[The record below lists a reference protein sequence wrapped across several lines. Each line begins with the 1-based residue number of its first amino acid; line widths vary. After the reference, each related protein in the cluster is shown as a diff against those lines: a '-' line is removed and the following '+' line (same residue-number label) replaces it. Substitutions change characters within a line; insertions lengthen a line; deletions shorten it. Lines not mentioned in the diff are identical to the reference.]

1 MTNHWDDLKNA
12 KVFLIEGSNVAE
24 NHVMAM
30 KWIRQAQANGAK
42 VIHVDPRYNRTS
54 AIADIY
60 ACIRPGAD
68 IAYLGAVI
76 RLVIEKGWYDA
87 EYVKL
92 HTNALMLLSDDF
104 KFADGHF
111 SGFDAEKYKY
121 DMASWRYQLG
131 EDKRPAKAA
140 SLDDP
145 RCVFQKL
152 RQHYAR
158 YTPEMAEQISGIP
171 AKQIEQIAETFAL
184 NRPGTI
190 LYALGMTQHTT
201 GVQNIRCYGVLQLLL
216 GNIGKVG
223 GGVNALRGEPNV
235 QGACDFSVL
244 NNYQFGYADY
254 PVHTQPTL
262 AIWTKNLGTINR
274 AMVVNGL
281 KAWFGDNA
289 TPENEFGYG
298 WLPKKSTKKDYGLV
312 GMTEDAFNGKL
323 KLLWVLGQNPL
334 VTNPNLRYV
343 REAFA
348 KLEFLV
354 VQELWETETA
364 AFWQAP
370 GVDPKAIPTEV
381 LLLPAAYF
389 MEKEGSITNS
399 GAMVQWRNA
408 GVKPPGEAR
417 ADLGVIDDVFRRV
430 RALYASST
438 APKDAPILKAT
449 WDYRK
454 DTMAEDVLKE
464 INGRA
469 CVDIP
474 EKGLKTGDLVKGT
487 HDLSFDGSTAC
498 GNWMY
503 AGVFGAGKNLTKRR
517 DMSDPSGLGLY
528 PNYAWTWPDN
538 TRILYNRASCDA
550 EGQPMPARDAKGN
563 ILAPA
568 VDVIHWDPAQKKWV
582 GHDTPDV
589 RYLDKGP
596 DTPEGQMAFR
606 QSPEGVGRLF
616 AAAYED
622 PYSGEEGLPRDV
634 AYVPKDGPLPEFYE
648 PVESPVANALHP
660 GAQCNPVLKYP
671 RNESMQPVGTTKD
684 YPYVLMTST
693 VAEHWCAGS
702 TTRNISWLNE
712 LVPEPTVELPVPLAA
727 KLGIQTGDLARVTS
741 ARGEIVV
748 KAVVTRRMR
757 SLRISGQDVEIVW
770 IPYNWGFKGLSTGP
784 SVNEL
789 TIDAVDPGAGT
800 QETKVC
806 LVNVVRAEPRVA
818 SRAER
823 APEAR

>member
-30 KWIRQAQANGAK
+30 KWIRLAQANGAK
-42 VIHVDPRYNRTS
+42 IIHVDPRYNRTS
-54 AIADIY
+54 AIADIF

-68 IAYLGAVI
+68 IAFLGAI
-76 RLVIEKGWYDA
+76 IKLVIEKGWYDA

-92 HTNALMLLSDDF
+92 HTNGLMLLSDEF
-104 KFADGHF
+104 GFEDGHF
-111 SGFDAEKYKY
+111 SGYDREKHAYSSKT
-121 DMASWRYQLG
+121 WCYQLG

-140 SLDDP
+140 DLEDP

-152 RQHYAR
+152 KQHYAR
-158 YTPEMAEQISGIP
+158 YTPEMAETISGIP

-190 LYALGMTQHTT
+190 LYALGMTQHTV
-201 GVQNIRCYGVLQLLL
+201 GVQNIRCYGILQLLL
-216 GNIGKVG
+216 GNIGKPG

-274 AMVVNGL
+274 AMLVNGL

-364 AFWQAP
+364 DFWKAP
-370 GVDPKAIPTEV
+370 GVDPKAIQTEV
-381 LLLPAAYF
+381 ILLPAAYF

-417 ADLGVIDDVFRRV
+417 ADLHVIDEVFRRV
-430 RALYASST
+430 RALYADST
-438 APKDAPILKAT
+438 DPKDAPILKST

-454 DTMAEDVLKE
+454 DTLAEDVLKE

-487 HDLSFDGSTAC
+487 HDLSFDGLTAC

-568 VDVIHWDPAQKKWV
+568 VDVIHWDKEQKKWV
-582 GHDTPDV
+582 GHDTPATWT
-589 RYLDKGP
+589 RAR
-596 DTPEGQMAFR
+596 TP
-606 QSPEGVGRLF
+606 
-616 AAAYED
+616 
-622 PYSGEEGLPRDV
+622 PR
-634 AYVPKDGPLPEFYE
+634 
-648 PVESPVANALHP
+648 
-660 GAQCNPVLKYP
+660 
-671 RNESMQPVGTTKD
+671 
-684 YPYVLMTST
+684 
-693 VAEHWCAGS
+693 
-702 TTRNISWLNE
+702 
-712 LVPEPTVELPVPLAA
+712 
-727 KLGIQTGDLARVTS
+727 ARWRS
-741 ARGEIVV
+741 ARAPRASAASSPPRTRIPTAGR
-748 KAVVTRRMR
+748 KACRATSRTSRRTARCR
-757 SLRISGQDVEIVW
+757 S
-770 IPYNWGFKGLSTGP
+770 STSP
-784 SVNEL
+784 
-789 TIDAVDPGAGT
+789 
-800 QETKVC
+800 
-806 LVNVVRAEPRVA
+806 
-818 SRAER
+818 SRAR
-823 APEAR
+823 SRTRCTPARSATPSSSTHARSRCSPSARSRTTPTC